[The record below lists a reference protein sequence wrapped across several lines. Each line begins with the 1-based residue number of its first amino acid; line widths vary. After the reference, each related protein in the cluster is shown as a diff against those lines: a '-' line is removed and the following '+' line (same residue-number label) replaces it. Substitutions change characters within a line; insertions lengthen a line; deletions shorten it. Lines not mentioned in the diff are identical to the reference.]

1 MVIFLIILFILQ
13 LITFYFIALLF
24 MRMAKFDKLETKQ
37 QKLMSEMDDT
47 IAAYL
52 TELKDENDR
61 LIRLLEK
68 RMVDEVELSEK
79 EIRKVKAQT
88 APAPSEMRQN
98 QKPVIPVQVALQS
111 YKSYSKPSEPD
122 NQDEEDD
129 RTRALNLQKN
139 GWSVEEIARELGKG
153 KTEIELILKF
163 K

>member
-1 MVIFLIILFILQ
+1 
-13 LITFYFIALLF
+13 

-68 RMVDEVELSEK
+68 RMDDEVEPSEK
-79 EIRKVKAQT
+79 EIRKEKAQT

>member
-1 MVIFLIILFILQ
+1 
-13 LITFYFIALLF
+13 

-37 QKLMSEMDDT
+37 QKLMSEMDDA

-68 RMVDEVELSEK
+68 RMDDEKPAGKDSRK
-79 EIRKVKAQT
+79 EMTNAP
-88 APAPSEMRQN
+88 PAPRDIIQN

-111 YKSYSKPSEPD
+111 YKSFSKPSEAD
-122 NQDEEDD
+122 SREEDD
-129 RTRALNLQKN
+129 DRAKALKLQKN